1 MLCVTAFFIW
11 QWLSDDEVAPQGT
24 EDEQILDRRAQEE
37 EKAKLEEEEEARL
50 LEEEQK
56 ALEYLDSHDIWERGE
71 MEQITR
77 LKDLWDAINNLNIP
91 ALKNFDAL
99 RVKSDKLKKIIKVI
113 VENPGKKVPYCR
125 DNDTQITLSKFE
137 SYLRG
142 EHQGVQTT
150 VNPGQDGGGYVSQPG
165 DNDTGNGL
173 SSTQK
178 RVE

>member
-1 MLCVTAFFIW
+1 
-11 QWLSDDEVAPQGT
+11 
-24 EDEQILDRRAQEE
+24 
-37 EKAKLEEEEEARL
+37 
-50 LEEEQK
+50 
-56 ALEYLDSHDIWERGE
+56 

-137 SYLRG
+137 SYLTG
-142 EHQGVQTT
+142 EHQRDQNT
-150 VNPGQDGGGYVSQPG
+150 VNPGQDGGGYVSQLG